1 MIDIGTGTGACYF
14 FCFNDR
20 FYCVMA
26 ESNDLNVMAKDA
38 DSVEKRAEADFLL
51 SPVGQMMRKFE
62 VEQRMAQM
70 YSTST
75 IVPEVFRGN
84 VGNCAI
90 AIDIALRMNAN
101 PLMIM
106 QNLDV
111 IKGRPSFSSK
121 FLIATINACG
131 RYERLKFRKVDRGK
145 VGVIDYK
152 DVEWDPVA
160 KKNRQVVKRFD
171 GKDVDDVECVAYAR
185 DLKTGDVLESSPVS
199 IRMAIQE
206 GWYTKEGSKW
216 RTMPDLMLS
225 YRSAAFWARVY
236 CPEMT
241 VGLRTTEELE
251 DIEEAEYVEL
261 GVDEK
266 KAVMRGRKRDKG
278 KEVLP

>member
-1 MIDIGTGTGACYF
+1 
-14 FCFNDR
+14 
-20 FYCVMA
+20 MA

-160 KKNRQVVKRFD
+160 KRNRQVVKRFE

-241 VGLRTTEELE
+241 VGLRTTEEME
-251 DIEEAEYVEL
+251 DIEEAEYVEM

-266 KAVMRGRKRDKG
+266 KAAMRGRKRDKG